1 MHITCELG
9 SNEKCLQFCKP
20 LVGSVVQ
27 WVTDSANKQRD
38 PGSVPGG
45 DTDPFGATSGR
56 VSGVQKGGGEMAKS
70 NMLPGYP
77 YINKKIFMFKLQL

>member
-56 VSGVQKGGGEMAKS
+56 VSGVQKGGGKWL
-70 NMLPGYP
+70 NQTCYLGTP
-77 YINKKIFMFKLQL
+77 I